1 MARWNQ
7 SELLA
12 ALGCYRQGIA
22 GVEVWLSW
30 SIGVGW
36 RGCLGRVGSCGG
48 DFGDELSGIRPMN
61 DSAQEIGGTQFST
74 RRPGTWA
81 NSRVL
86 LVTSVAC
93 WLRAWAAIMV
103 SSEPIG
109 VPRRSR

>member
-1 MARWNQ
+1 LKWGGIPELGALMARWNQ

-12 ALGCYRQGIA
+12 ALGCYLQ
-22 GVEVWLSW
+22 
-30 SIGVGW
+30 
-36 RGCLGRVGSCGG
+36 LGSVGSCGG
-48 DFGDELSGIRPMN
+48 DFWDELSGIRPMN